1 MELYENKFHMK
12 KLLINLFLS
21 LYIATPLLIQIQ
33 INMEASHEQ
42 QLSLN
47 STEHTINVTKVNITQ
62 KVINPPQSP
71 IPFSIIAYSSTREG
85 GTRTRESARYNVYT
99 CKTCNKTFTSFQ
111 ALGGHRKVH
120 KKPRDDSQVQEFQ
133 FKINNKSISLKLN
146 SINGMGNIYASSNN
160 TTTTNNNKTKVYGCT
175 ICGSKFTSGQ
185 ALGGHMTFH
194 HAPVEATSSRPMALK
209 PDEEDEEPPTKKMNV
224 SLDLDLNLPAA

>member
-1 MELYENKFHMK
+1 
-12 KLLINLFLS
+12 
-21 LYIATPLLIQIQ
+21 
-33 INMEASHEQ
+33 MEASHEQ
-42 QLSLN
+42 QLSLG
-47 STEHTINVTKVNITQ
+47 SIEQ
-62 KVINPPQSP
+62 QSP
-71 IPFSIIAYSSTREG
+71 TPFSIIAYSSTREEG
-85 GTRTRESARYNVYT
+85 TRESARYNVYA
-99 CKTCNKTFTSFQ
+99 CKTCKKTFTSFQ

-160 TTTTNNNKTKVYGCT
+160 NNNTTTTTNNNNNTTNNNNKTKVYGCT